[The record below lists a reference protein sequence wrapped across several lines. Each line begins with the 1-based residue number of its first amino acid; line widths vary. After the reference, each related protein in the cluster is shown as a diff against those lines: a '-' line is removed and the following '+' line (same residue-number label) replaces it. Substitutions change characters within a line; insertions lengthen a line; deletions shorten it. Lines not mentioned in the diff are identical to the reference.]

1 MPYVCNIWNAL
12 FFSYDTKKCKKVEK
26 KIGLKYDTFFSHDM
40 KKCIKVEKTK
50 IGLKCDTFFTLLDKV
65 VYELIFSDKHR

>member
-1 MPYVCNIWNAL
+1 MRFFFIWHE
-12 FFSYDTKKCKKVEK
+12 KVQKSRK

-50 IGLKCDTFFTLLDKV
+50 IGLKCDTFFHTFRQSSIWAYIL
-65 VYELIFSDKHR
+65 R